1 MNTKNNIYEK
11 IVENLNDGLIFVDQN
26 KIITYWNS
34 AAEKITGYS
43 SDEIVGKSC
52 SENIISYYDL
62 ENKAVNIS
70 PIEMTITDGI
80 AREADLYIVH
90 KNGSKIA
97 VSIRVSTIKG
107 NSKEVIGA
115 IELFTDNIVKSANE
129 KRIREL
135 EKMALIDNL
144 TKLANRHYIE
154 KELKGRFEEKKRFNV
169 PFGIL
174 FADIDDFKNFN
185 DKYGHITG
193 DEVLKKVSEIFIT
206 NSRPFDLFGRWGG
219 EEFIGIIRNINRENL
234 VALGEKM
241 RNLVE
246 ETVVS
251 SKTEKLNVTI
261 SIGATMVQA
270 DDTVTSLVERADCLL
285 YKSKKNGKNRL
296 TSDSHEY

>member
-1 MNTKNNIYEK
+1 MNSKKDIYEK
-11 IVENLNDGLIFVDQN
+11 IVENLHDGLIFVDQN

-52 SENIISYYDL
+52 SDSIISYYDL
-62 ENKAVNIS
+62 KNNAVTVS

-80 AREADLYIVH
+80 PREADLYLVH
-90 KNGSKIA
+90 KNGTKIP
-97 VSIRVSTIKG
+97 VSIRVSTIKD
-107 NSKEVIGA
+107 NNREVIGA
-115 IELFTDNIVKSANE
+115 IELFTDNNVKTVNE

-154 KELKGRFEEKKRFNV
+154 RELKSRFEEKKRFNI

-174 FADIDDFKNFN
+174 FADIDDFKDFN

-193 DEVLKKVSEIFIT
+193 DNVLKNVSEIFIN

-234 VALGEKM
+234 YNLGEKM
-241 RNLVE
+241 RKLVE
-246 ETVVS
+246 EAAVPDRTGN
-251 SKTEKLNVTI
+251 LNVTI
-261 SIGATMVQA
+261 SIGATMVKT
-270 DDTVTSLVERADCLL
+270 DDTVISLIDRADSLL
-285 YKSKKNGKNRL
+285 I
-296 TSDSHEY
+296 